1 MGTTTTSD
9 SPQLDISPLD
19 VARIEVVSFDLDG
32 TLLDSRSAW
41 RAGFEAPFARLAQ
54 RHPALLTLGD
64 YAHVHDHVFQPFLM
78 AMWERDRG
86 EWTPEYVR
94 GGWRLLLE
102 RHATRDDVAADA
114 AFEEYE
120 STWPTLMRLFE
131 ESLAVLEAVQAR
143 YPMVLLTNG
152 NTTQQ
157 RMKIVAHDLERWFQH
172 VVVSEEVGLLKPDPA
187 IFAHAIAGRRR
198 RACLRLAV
206 GVGESR
212 ARPRRGRPPPR
223 HRDRVARRVGRAARA
238 ALSDRPT
245 RRGVATLSRRR
256 GRIQESELL
265 RELRPV
271 ALAGV
276 NASSFWIKAA
286 KH

>member
-187 IFAHAIAGRRR
+187 IFAHAIAPLGVLPNAALHIGDTRSQDVAGA
-198 RACLRLAV
+198 RASGWQSAWV
-206 GVGESR
+206 NR
-212 ARPRRGRPPPR
+212 ARVPAEDDHHP
-223 HRDRVARRVGRAARA
+223 DIEIAS
-238 ALSDRPT
+238 LD
-245 RRGVATLSRRR
+245 
-256 GRIQESELL
+256 EL
-265 RELRPV
+265 V
-271 ALAGV
+271 ALLGLR
-276 NASSFWIKAA
+276 
-286 KH
+286 